1 MPVEEVP
8 VELTEEE
15 LEQKR
20 QQEEEEAIN
29 ANFENYSNLDANAES
44 MKLQEK
50 QMAKN
55 KKKAVSQSVL
65 DRRIIAHHLHY
76 FCCLVGD
83 SPPRASSTSF

>member
-1 MPVEEVP
+1 MPAEEAP

-44 MKLQEK
+44 MKLQ
-50 QMAKN
+50 
-55 KKKAVSQSVL
+55 
-65 DRRIIAHHLHY
+65 
-76 FCCLVGD
+76 
-83 SPPRASSTSF
+83 